1 MENALLTYLSGFPSF
16 LLYMGISTGLF
27 LIFMKLYAMVTPYDE
42 GALIRA
48 NNSAAAISYGGAM
61 IGFVLPIAS
70 AVKNSV
76 SPIDVVV
83 WSVVAGAIQIL
94 CFLAVRLV
102 YRDIVEQIEKAHT
115 AAAIKL
121 AAVSISV
128 GMLNAAAM
136 TY

>member
-1 MENALLTYLSGFPSF
+1 MENALFTYLSGFPSF

-27 LIFMKLYAMVTPYDE
+27 LIFMKIYALVTPYDE
-42 GALIRA
+42 NALIRA

-94 CFLAVRLV
+94 CFFAVRLV
-102 YRDIVEQIEKAHT
+102 YRDIVEQIEQAQT

>member
-1 MENALLTYLSGFPSF
+1 MENTLFTYLSGFPSF

-27 LIFMKLYAMVTPYDE
+27 LIFMKIYALVTPYDE
-42 GALIRA
+42 SALIRA

-76 SPIDVVV
+76 SPVDVLV

-94 CFLAVRLV
+94 CFLAVRLA
-102 YRDIVEQIEKAHT
+102 YRDIVEKIEQAQT

-128 GMLNAAAM
+128 GILNAAAM

>member
-1 MENALLTYLSGFPSF
+1 MESSVFSYLAGLPAF
-16 LLYMGISTGLF
+16 LLYMGIATGLF

-42 GALIRA
+42 TALIRA

-76 SPIDVVV
+76 SPIDVLV

-94 CFLAVRLV
+94 CFLGVRLV
-102 YRDIVEQIEKAHT
+102 YRDIVEQIERAHT

-121 AAVSISV
+121 AAVSISI
-128 GMLNAAAM
+128 GILNAAAM